1 MDFEK
6 SLIKVVLYISSND
19 GVFSQEEES
28 ELIRLVIQS
37 IPNISKQ
44 LLDSWIDEFFEED
57 LQLEFY
63 CKKITDKKSQLLAL
77 SLAVQTAAADGLD
90 LKENLALHK
99 VMNFWNISWQEITGA

>member
-37 IPNISKQ
+37 IPNITKQ

-99 VMNFWNISWQEITGA
+99 VMNFWKISWKEITGA

>member
-6 SLIKVVLYISSND
+6 SLIKIVLYISSND

-28 ELIRLVIQS
+28 ELTKLVIQS
-37 IPNISKQ
+37 MPNISK
-44 LLDSWIDEFFEED
+44 LLLNSWIDEFFEED

-63 CKKITDKKSQLLAL
+63 CKKITDKESQLLAL
-77 SLAVQTAAADGLD
+77 SLAVQTATADGLD

-99 VMNFWNISWQEITGA
+99 VMNFWKISWKEITGA

>member
-6 SLIKVVLYISSND
+6 SLVKVVLYISSND

-37 IPNISKQ
+37 IPNISRQ
-44 LLDSWIDEFFEED
+44 SLDSWIDEFFEED
-57 LQLEFY
+57 LQLEYY
-63 CKKITDKKSQLLAL
+63 CEQITDKEIQLLAL
-77 SLAVQTAAADGLD
+77 SLAVKTASADGLD

-99 VMNFWNISWQEITGA
+99 VMNFWKISWKEITSA